1 MRLQAP
7 HLKHGLCLCLA
18 GILGAACTMQS
29 RFSPLGKSYPPRPQ
43 TAAVE
48 VFQTGAPAKPFER
61 VSRLDVHLE
70 KTHLVPS
77 SFSDALPELE
87 KQARLSGADAI
98 IDIRES
104 KSSIGETRIYH
115 VTATGIRYRDSR

>member
-1 MRLQAP
+1 
-7 HLKHGLCLCLA
+7 
-18 GILGAACTMQS
+18 MQS

>member
-1 MRLQAP
+1 MRIRAS
-7 HLKHGLCLCLA
+7 HLKRGLCLCFAAMLC
-18 GILGAACTMQS
+18 AACTTQS
-29 RFSPLGKSYPPRPQ
+29 RFSPLGNSQPPRPE

-48 VFQTGAPAKPFER
+48 VFQTGAPTRPYER

-87 KQARLSGADAI
+87 EQARLSGADAI

-104 KSSIGETRIYH
+104 RSSLNETLIYH
-115 VTATGIRYRDSR
+115 VTATGIRYKDS

>member
-1 MRLQAP
+1 MNPPVIRLM
-7 HLKHGLCLCLA
+7 A
-18 GILGAACTMQS
+18 GVGGALLLLVATACTTQS
-29 RFSPLGKSYPPRPQ
+29 RYSPLGKSFPPRPE

-48 VFQTGAPAKPFER
+48 IFQTGAPARPFDR

-98 IDIRES
+98 IEIRETR
-104 KSSIGETRIYH
+104 SSVGETRIYH
-115 VTATGIRYRDSR
+115 VTATGIRYRDGR